1 MSDLFCIVMLTSQ
14 LFHFTY
20 IRRSKESGTA
30 SPSDTELLRTE
41 ESGAASFVDTESL
54 RLKESGAASLADT
67 ELLRLKE
74 SRLCTVR
81 GLTVHGLLAVG
92 VLQLEEALE
101 HGVGGLVAAAL
112 SCVETV
118 FIVYLNVLLYNYHST
133 C

>member
-41 ESGAASFVDTESL
+41 ESGAASFVDTES
-54 RLKESGAASLADT
+54 
-67 ELLRLKE
+67 LRLKE